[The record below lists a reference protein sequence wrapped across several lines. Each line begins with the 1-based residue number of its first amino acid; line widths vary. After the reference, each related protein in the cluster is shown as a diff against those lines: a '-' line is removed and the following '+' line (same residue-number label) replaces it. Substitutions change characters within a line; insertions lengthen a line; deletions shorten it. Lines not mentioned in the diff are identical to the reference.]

1 MGGRRRNRSAAC
13 APLWLAVLLFHA
25 PVLAGTDPGT
35 EPAATQ
41 AEEILRFQAEQERDR
56 HRQQQLERT
65 RPPAGRWPEEPGVP
79 TPPAGSECVDLRHI
93 RVDGVTLLTASA
105 IDAVVAAYE
114 NRCLAVEDLNG
125 VLQQL
130 SFLYVEQGYVTSRA
144 YLPEQDLSDGSLE
157 IVVVEGFLERIVMNG
172 EPGRHAGRIGAA
184 FPRLEG
190 RLLNLRDLEQGLDQ
204 LNRLPSNQATIELA
218 AGAELGGSVLQV
230 STDQGKRWHAA
241 VATDNLGG
249 AFTGQQQTRLA
260 LGYDDLLG
268 INDRWSAS
276 YQRSM
281 AGHPLDFSGR
291 PPFSDTVT
299 GDLALPY
306 GYWALAV
313 SGTWNQYQSLLAG
326 QIADIKTSGS
336 STTVRGQL
344 TRVIYRDE
352 VAKVSAAAALSWRQ
366 TENFVAEQ
374 RVDVSSRTTSSAA
387 IDLVFALQ
395 LWGGQATAS
404 LGLEHGLDIL
414 GAVRDD
420 PRATDAPRAQ
430 FRKLTGS
437 LSHVHPIGLGPL
449 TALYSA
455 SLSGQWSPDRLFGAQ
470 QMALGGPGSVR
481 GVREAVLS
489 GNLALL
495 LRNEFSLRL
504 PAANSSGGSS
514 GSRLMEPY
522 VGLDLGQVLPQQHY
536 GIALG
541 HLAGATLGMRLRRD
555 GIELEVAYSDL
566 LYVPAERSKG
576 LKSGVLSARASLT
589 F

>member
-1 MGGRRRNRSAAC
+1 MQLPIPSDFDAKRALPRLSGCAGGRRRIRSAAC

-344 TRVIYRDE
+344 TRGSFLPSCNMEPRNSEGVNQLN
-352 VAKVSAAAALSWRQ
+352 VPVSTNTFIL
-366 TENFVAEQ
+366 V
-374 RVDVSSRTTSSAA
+374 RVVWPSISSRARTLGTTNRSIKS
-387 IDLVFALQ
+387 LVRPPDNPSE
-395 LWGGQATAS
+395 AS
-404 LGLEHGLDIL
+404 RI
-414 GAVRDD
+414 
-420 PRATDAPRAQ
+420 
-430 FRKLTGS
+430 
-437 LSHVHPIGLGPL
+437 
-449 TALYSA
+449 
-455 SLSGQWSPDRLFGAQ
+455 
-470 QMALGGPGSVR
+470 
-481 GVREAVLS
+481 
-489 GNLALL
+489 
-495 LRNEFSLRL
+495 RL
-504 PAANSSGGSS
+504 P
-514 GSRLMEPY
+514 
-522 VGLDLGQVLPQQHY
+522 
-536 GIALG
+536 
-541 HLAGATLGMRLRRD
+541 
-555 GIELEVAYSDL
+555 
-566 LYVPAERSKG
+566 
-576 LKSGVLSARASLT
+576 LS
-589 F
+589 